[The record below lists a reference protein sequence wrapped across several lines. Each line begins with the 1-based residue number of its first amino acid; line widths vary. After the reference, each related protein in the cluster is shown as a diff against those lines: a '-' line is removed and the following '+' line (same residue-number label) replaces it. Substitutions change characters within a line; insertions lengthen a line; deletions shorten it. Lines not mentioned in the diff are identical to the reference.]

1 MQAFEGFPEICS
13 TEQNSSP
20 DAFGYWE
27 ELVGGAITEVSIA
40 PTVPGE
46 FHGRIRSADFGDV
59 AVGTVR
65 VQGHE
70 LRRTKR
76 HIARAEELHVL
87 GSVVLGG
94 GAEVEH
100 AGHRVVLTPG
110 SMIFYDT
117 AQPIHWRSDGAIE
130 DLTIRVPRQRVVDF
144 LGIRAEALPAG
155 MVIGAGGVGATLA
168 RFFQRV
174 AALHR
179 TDPHA
184 AAVLAGSGID
194 LLGAAAVI
202 AAGERPDA
210 AQAQALSSQQVLDY
224 LRANFTDPGLTVDR
238 IAQACR
244 VSRRTLYRILDGAD
258 GGLGTLL
265 RGLRV
270 ERARMLLEAG
280 EIGSIAGVASASGFA
295 TERQFYRVF
304 RTATGMTPG
313 EYRMVARHRVGV
325 P

>member
-1 MQAFEGFPEICS
+1 MTAFEGFPEVCS
-13 TEQNSSP
+13 TEQTSSP
-20 DAFGYWE
+20 EAFEYWE

-40 PTVPGE
+40 PTVDGPFQGQ
-46 FHGRIRSADFGDV
+46 IRSADFGEV

-70 LRRTKR
+70 LRRTRR
-76 HIARAEELHVL
+76 HIARADELHVL

-100 AGHRVVLTPG
+100 AGNRVVLTPG

-117 AQPIHWRSDGAIE
+117 ARPILWRSDVMIE
-130 DLTIRVPRQRVVDF
+130 DLTIRVPRQRVVDY
-144 LGIRAEALPAG
+144 LGIRADALPAG
-155 MVIGAGGVGATLA
+155 MVVGEVGVGFTLA

-174 AALHR
+174 AELRR
-179 TDPHA
+179 TDPQA

-194 LLGAAAVI
+194 LVGAAAVI
-202 AAGERPDA
+202 AAGARPGES
-210 AQAQALSSQQVLDY
+210 QALALSGQQVLDY

-244 VSRRTLYRILDGAD
+244 VSRRTLYRLVEEFD
-258 GGLGTLL
+258 GGLGAML

-270 ERARMLLEAG
+270 ERARKLLESAD
-280 EIGSIAGVASASGFA
+280 IGSIAMVATASGFA
-295 TERQFYRVF
+295 SERQFYRVF
-304 RTATGMTPG
+304 RAATGMTPG
-313 EYRMVARHRVGV
+313 EYRMVARRQPVAR
-325 P
+325 